1 LEVFNV
7 KYIPLWLLL
16 PAIKNREAALRYMAN
31 AERILGRPLNECER
45 AYLEDVVRQGEYVE
59 RLLRELGY
67 FDGGPRGELLRNY
80 GISVE
85 SDEEAEEVLRRLEAE
100 GTE

>member
-7 KYIPLWLLL
+7 KYVPLWALL
-16 PAIKNREAALRYMAN
+16 PAIRNREAALRYMAN
-31 AERILGRPLNECER
+31 AERILGRPLNEVER

-67 FDGGPRGELLRNY
+67 FDSGPRGELLRNY

-85 SDEEAEEVLRRLEAE
+85 SDEEAMEMLRKIEN
-100 GTE
+100 

>member
-1 LEVFNV
+1 
-7 KYIPLWLLL
+7 
-16 PAIKNREAALRYMAN
+16 MAN
-31 AERILGRPLNECER
+31 AERILGRPLNKSER

-67 FDGGPRGELLRNY
+67 FDSGPRGELLRNY

-100 GTE
+100 GIK